1 MLRPFERRKEKNLN
15 QFKIINIFIKFS
27 VLGYLKKIELKDIS
41 RKYKV
46 CWHLKIFKIM
56 FKDICNNIVINNI
69 SIKM

>member
-1 MLRPFERRKEKNLN
+1 MPLGIKIIVFIKDPPMLRPFERRKEKNLN

-46 CWHLKIFKIM
+46 C
-56 FKDICNNIVINNI
+56 
-69 SIKM
+69 